1 MCLEP
6 ILLEAPLTT
15 VFGWLALALGTG
27 VEWYVLLFYFLDG
40 ILSALHLF
48 LNDLLE
54 WTHIVLAVGDVD

>member
-1 MCLEP
+1 MRLEP

-15 VFGWLALALGTG
+15 VFGWLALALGAG
-27 VEWYVLLFYFLDG
+27 VKWYVLLFYFLDG